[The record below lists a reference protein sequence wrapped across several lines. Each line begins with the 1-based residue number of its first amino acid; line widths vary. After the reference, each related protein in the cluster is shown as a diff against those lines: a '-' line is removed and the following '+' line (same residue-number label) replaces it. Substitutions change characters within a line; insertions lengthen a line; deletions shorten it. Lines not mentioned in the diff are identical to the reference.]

1 MFSNTFAVALGLATV
16 ANAHMFLATPV
27 RFTEPAATNGP
38 ISYSNFPCQSTAAT
52 YAGPTSTMTLG
63 SDQPLAFEG
72 QSVHGGGSCQISI
85 TYDENPTRDSVWKVV
100 KSFEGGCPARNTA
113 GNLGADNSATAAD
126 PYTYNF
132 TIPDN
137 IPSGKGTLAWT
148 WLNKVGNRE
157 FYMQCAAIELAGT
170 GGDKSNYE
178 ALPDMFVANLGT
190 PDSCTV
196 ETGDFVYP
204 DPGTDVEYGN
214 GAKPSGADLATTAG
228 SCTVGTGS
236 GSSGS
241 GASGVATSAAAA
253 ATTTAAAGGAGG
265 VFATSGGVAPA
276 ATAASTSE
284 NTVAAPAP
292 TATGSG
298 SSSSSSSS
306 GSSGS
311 TSSSGTAQSGACS
324 TDGEYMCLGT
334 TYQVCASGQWSV
346 EMSLAS
352 GTSCT
357 GSGSSFAIAA
367 SKQKSRFRKTRE
379 ERKKRGMPAM
389 FNLA

>member
-1 MFSNTFAVALGLATV
+1 MLFNTVTAALGLAAV
-16 ANAHMFLATPV
+16 ANAHMYLATPV
-27 RFTEPAATNGP
+27 RLTEPSATNGP
-38 ISYSNFPCQSTAAT
+38 ISYSNFPCQATAAA

-85 TYDENPTRDSVWKVV
+85 TYDKNPTRDSVWKVV
-100 KSFEGGCPARNTA
+100 KSFEGGCPARNTE
-113 GNLGADNSATAAD
+113 GNIGADNSATAAD

-137 IPSGKGTLAWT
+137 IPSGSGTLAWT

-157 FYMQCAAIELAGT
+157 FYMQCAAIELSGT
-170 GGDKSNYE
+170 GGDQSNYD

-228 SCTVGTGS
+228 SCTVGVGS
-236 GSSGS
+236 GSGS
-241 GASGVATSAAAA
+241 GASGAATTAAA
-253 ATTTAAAGGAGG
+253 ATTTAAAAGGGGGG
-265 VFATSGGVAPA
+265 VFATSGAVAPSATAAVTSDNSATAVVPA
-276 ATAASTSE
+276 ATGT
-284 NTVAAPAP
+284 
-292 TATGSG
+292 G
-298 SSSSSSSS
+298 SSSSGSS
-306 GSSGS
+306 SSGS
-311 TSSSGTAQSGACS
+311 TSSSSSGSAQSGACS
-324 TDGEYMCLGT
+324 TDGEYSCLGT
-334 TYQVCASGQWSV
+334 SYQVCASGQWSV

-357 GSGSSFAIAA
+357 GIGANFEIAA
-367 SKQKSRFRKTRE
+367 SKQKSRFRKTRA
-379 ERKKRGMPAM
+379 ERKKRGMPVM
-389 FNLA
+389 LDLA

>member
-1 MFSNTFAVALGLATV
+1 MLSNAFAVAFGLTTV
-16 ANAHMFLATPV
+16 ANAHMFLATPI

-85 TYDENPTRDSVWKVV
+85 TYDENPTRDSVWKVI

-113 GNLGADNSATAAD
+113 GNLGSDTSATAAD

-137 IPSGKGTLAWT
+137 IPSGSGTLAWT

-157 FYMQCAAIELAGT
+157 FYMQCAAIELSGT

-236 GSSGS
+236 GSGS
-241 GASGVATSAAAA
+241 GASGVATTAA

-265 VFATSGGVAPA
+265 VFATSGGAAPT

-284 NTVAAPAP
+284 NTVAAAAP
-292 TATGSG
+292 TATGSSSSSSSGSSSSG

-306 GSSGS
+306 
-311 TSSSGTAQSGACS
+311 TAQTGACS

-346 EMSLAS
+346 EMALAS
-352 GTSCT
+352 GTTCT
-357 GSGSSFAIAA
+357 GSGSNFEIAAAA
-367 SKQKSRFRKTRE
+367 SKQKSRFRKTRD
-379 ERKKRGMPAM
+379 ERKKRSMPAM